1 MKPIESVSYSRLN
14 LFEDIENYLNKQ
26 SYEMIEQQ

>member
-1 MKPIESVSYSRLN
+1 MKPIENISYSTLN
-14 LFEDIENYLNKQ
+14 LFEDIENYLDKQ